1 MLDDYDNEINELNR
15 FIISARK
22 ETDYELDEVENMD
35 EVSLAFN
42 VISYRIQGV
51 KGHKDVN
58 VNTSEH
64 QKTYYFSVLPCY
76 ADGTKLTPLLIYKR
90 TVPKHIISR
99 GMFVNRHRKGRLDEE
114 GVIIR

>member
-42 VISYRIQGV
+42 VISYRI
-51 KGHKDVN
+51 
-58 VNTSEH
+58 
-64 QKTYYFSVLPCY
+64 
-76 ADGTKLTPLLIYKR
+76 
-90 TVPKHIISR
+90 
-99 GMFVNRHRKGRLDEE
+99 
-114 GVIIR
+114 